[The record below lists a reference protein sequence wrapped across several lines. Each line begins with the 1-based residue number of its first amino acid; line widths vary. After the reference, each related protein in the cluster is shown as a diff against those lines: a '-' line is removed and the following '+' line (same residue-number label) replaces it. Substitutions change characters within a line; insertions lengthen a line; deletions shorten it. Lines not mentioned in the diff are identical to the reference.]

1 MAYADILLQ
10 RAACYMS
17 YWRTMTSPER
27 EAVSEKIKASLNEAA
42 KKVSFINYGRR
53 QAMLNSLQEVAREAG
68 VLS

>member
-1 MAYADILLQ
+1 
-10 RAACYMS
+10 
-17 YWRTMTSPER
+17 MTSPER